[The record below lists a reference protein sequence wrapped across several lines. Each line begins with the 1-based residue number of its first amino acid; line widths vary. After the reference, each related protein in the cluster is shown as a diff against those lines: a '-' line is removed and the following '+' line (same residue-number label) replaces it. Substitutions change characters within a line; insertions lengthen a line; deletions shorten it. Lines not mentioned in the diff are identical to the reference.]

1 MDYHYESLS
10 LWNFSES
17 WLISARN
24 LVKEKVVST
33 FYSLCNGILR
43 NCIFPTAIQE
53 RVYFQNHSVRK
64 ISHHDHLVWNRRC
77 TMHRHWSG
85 WRKKMSVR
93 SQYPWFVCWAF
104 SVCIRIINAAFLYD
118 IWHFAFPF
126 TPNKSQNQIKR
137 ILVTIL
143 LLFKWQTIVVQHT
156 FIWTRQTGKVT
167 AF

>member
-1 MDYHYESLS
+1 M
-10 LWNFSES
+10 
-17 WLISARN
+17 
-24 LVKEKVVST
+24 KEKVFQHFVFFAT
-33 FYSLCNGILR
+33 VYSV
-43 NCIFPTAIQE
+43 T
-53 RVYFQNHSVRK
+53 VYFQRPFKNGSIFKIIRCAKSVTMTTWYG
-64 ISHHDHLVWNRRC
+64 IADV

-118 IWHFAFPF
+118 IWHFAFPS

-167 AF
+167 ALQQE